1 MSYHHCSDVYLCKCF
16 GVAVLMFRKTEKTQF
31 WPKSQ
36 ETHFE
41 SRYSSPRH
49 NISPRVLIYVLLYH
63 TSPRVLIY
71 YYFITHHHECWSII
85 TLSHI
90 TTSVDLLLLYH
101 TSPRV
106 LIYYYFI
113 THHHECWSIITL
125 SHITMGLAIFT
136 NTRSHINMDVD
147 IFTNTGTWS
156 HITTGVDIFTNTFF
170 LSICLL
176 CMPYAETFLILDR
189 TSPRAWIYLLILDR
203 TSPRACHNQIRT
215 MT

>member
-36 ETHFE
+36 KTHFE

-71 YYFITHHHECWSII
+71 YYFITSHHECWSII

-90 TTSVDLLLLYH
+90 TTSVDLFITLSHITTSVDLLLLYH
-101 TSPRV
+101 ISPRVLIYYYFITPSPRV

-113 THHHECWSIITL
+113 THHHECWYIITL
-125 SHITMGLAIFT
+125 SHITT
-136 NTRSHINMDVD
+136 SVD
-147 IFTNTGTWS
+147 LC
-156 HITTGVDIFTNTFF
+156 IT
-170 LSICLL
+170 
-176 CMPYAETFLILDR
+176 
-189 TSPRAWIYLLILDR
+189 
-203 TSPRACHNQIRT
+203 
-215 MT
+215 